1 MAWWNALIAPVA
13 GLFTKALDII
23 DDVVPDKD
31 LANKLKAALQQEIM
45 RIAHTEFI
53 ALLKAQAEIIMAEAK
68 GGWLQRNWRPGL
80 MAMFGAIIFNNYI
93 LYPYLALFMEKAPM
107 MEIPPDM
114 WSLLKIGVG
123 GYVVG
128 RSVEKTT
135 AGGVT
140 RLVEKVADTFKGG
153 R

>member
-1 MAWWNALIAPVA
+1 MAWWNALVAPVA
-13 GLFTKALDII
+13 GLFTKALDIV
-23 DDVVPDKD
+23 DDFVPDKD
-31 LANKLKAALQQEIM
+31 LANKLKAALKERM
-45 RIAHTEFI
+45 MVIAHTEFI
-53 ALLKAQAEIIMAEAK
+53 TLLKSQTEIILAEAK

-93 LYPYLALFMEKAPM
+93 FYPYLSLFFENAPM

-114 WSLLKIGVG
+114 WGLLKIGVG

-128 RSVEKTT
+128 RSVEKVTS
-135 AGGVT
+135 GGVT

-153 R
+153 S